1 MADIYFYKSIT
12 GQVYNFRD
20 DRVDSISGALPAT
33 AAPLMDGI
41 AAVGTSIK
49 YAREDHVHPADTNKV
64 DKEAGKGLSTNDFT
78 TAEKDKLAGIAAGAE
93 VNVQSDWNV
102 SDSSSDAY
110 IKNKPTIPTETSQLT
125 NDSNFVSDANYVHT
139 DNNFTTTL
147 KNKLNGIASGAEVN
161 VQSDWNQT
169 DTAADDYIK
178 NKPSLLALGE
188 TSTTAYRGDRG
199 KTAYTHATDSSRLT
213 TATASGLYKVAS
225 TAQGHIASLTAVTKA
240 DITGLGIPA
249 QDTTY
254 SEATSSTYGLVK
266 IGYTASGKNYPV
278 QLSSGKMYVNV
289 PWTDTTYSAGSNI
302 TLTGTVFSLTK
313 ANVTGALGYT
323 PPTSDTNNAVTQTAT
338 TTDANYEVLFS
349 ATADN
354 TTRTEGAR
362 KTSTLTYNPHNSYLY
377 VDGRAEIGLA
387 TSTATRA
394 IDVYSKSGLIQLYS
408 SGNSDGNGNRGLWLG
423 AHGTAT
429 SGKAIVYADTNNNIL
444 YNGGTFYGDVQ
455 LQSSSINIIQ
465 KLSDTSNYG
474 SAIIW
479 DKATPYTKA
488 YKPQIG
494 FHNTNEAIC
503 ILPYETDSTP
513 YGGDVGLYIRSS
525 SYMKFAGNYVGRFTA
540 NPTTGQVVVTDGTT
554 GGIKSSGFTIA
565 KSVPSD
571 AKFTDTTYSAGSNIT
586 LTGTV
591 FSLTKANVTGALGYT
606 PPTSDTTYSEA
617 TSSAY
622 GLVKIG
628 YTASGKNYPVQLSSG
643 KMYVNVPWT
652 DTTYSAGTGLSLSG
666 TTFSNSG
673 ATGVKGNAET
683 SYRTGNVNLTPANI
697 GAKAVQ
703 TAVSDPTASGTSAT
717 FIATIT
723 QNAQGVIT
731 PTKKTVR
738 SATASQSGLMS
749 AADKEK
755 LDRMNGMVNYRNYDN
770 GAQSTITMTSEV
782 CMVFFMRDAGRY
794 GLYLCS
800 YWTNTIVKI
809 AGTQTSVT
817 TEGNAKIS
825 KNANSSYIYLDNT
838 TGSSLAVMIIG
849 GYISDYEIP

>member
-20 DRVDSISGALPAT
+20 DRVDNISGILPAT
-33 AAPLMDGI
+33 ADPLMDGT

-78 TAEKDKLAGIAAGAE
+78 TAEKNKLAGIASGAE

-139 DNNFTTTL
+139 DNNFNTTL

-161 VQSDWNQT
+161 VQSDWDQT

-254 SEATSSTYGLVK
+254 SAGSNITLTGTVFSLTKTNVTGALGYTPPQADTNDAVTQTATTTNSAYEVLFSGTADNTTRTEGARKNSNLKFNPSIGQLVARSSGNYAAYYADLTGISGIGAGENKNVFGVQYKNTSDSLTHTVYPIGILGNSSTTNAYNSGVRLGSTNGTTIVGAGESTTAFAAALGKYNDENLYLVADGDIILYKNVANDASSYVGAWTVGGFTATPTDGQVMIADGTKGGFKTSGYTIAKSVPSNAVFTDTTYSEATSSTYGLVK

-289 PWTDTTYSAGSNI
+289 PWTD
-302 TLTGTVFSLTK
+302 
-313 ANVTGALGYT
+313 
-323 PPTSDTNNAVTQTAT
+323 NN
-338 TTDANYEVLFS
+338 
-349 ATADN
+349 
-354 TTRTEGAR
+354 
-362 KTSTLTYNPHNSYLY
+362 
-377 VDGRAEIGLA
+377 
-387 TSTATRA
+387 
-394 IDVYSKSGLIQLYS
+394 
-408 SGNSDGNGNRGLWLG
+408 
-423 AHGTAT
+423 
-429 SGKAIVYADTNNNIL
+429 
-444 YNGGTFYGDVQ
+444 
-455 LQSSSINIIQ
+455 
-465 KLSDTSNYG
+465 
-474 SAIIW
+474 
-479 DKATPYTKA
+479 
-488 YKPQIG
+488 
-494 FHNTNEAIC
+494 
-503 ILPYETDSTP
+503 
-513 YGGDVGLYIRSS
+513 
-525 SYMKFAGNYVGRFTA
+525 
-540 NPTTGQVVVTDGTT
+540 
-554 GGIKSSGFTIA
+554 
-565 KSVPSD
+565 
-571 AKFTDTTYSAGSNIT
+571 
-586 LTGTV
+586 
-591 FSLTKANVTGALGYT
+591 
-606 PPTSDTTYSEA
+606 
-617 TSSAY
+617 
-622 GLVKIG
+622 
-628 YTASGKNYPVQLSSG
+628 
-643 KMYVNVPWT
+643 
-652 DTTYSAGTGLSLSG
+652 TTYSAGTGLTLSS
-666 TTFSNSG
+666 TTFSVSQANASTIINLLSEGTANAQRDDYIVAQYAGGGTTTTTYHRRKLSNIFAALNSTDISNAGGIIKPPTGG
-673 ATGVKGNAET
+673 AGISVSESTSGYVVKNDGVVSIKGSAE
-683 SYRTGNVNLTPANI
+683 SSFRTGQVTLSAANI
-697 GAKAVQ
+697 GAKPTQ
-703 TAVSDPTASGTSAT
+703 TAVSDPAASGTSAT

-723 QNAQGVIT
+723 QNANGVIT

-755 LDRMNGMVNYRNYDN
+755 LDRMSGMVNYKNYDN
-770 GAQSTITMTSEV
+770 GGQSTITMTNNV
-782 CMVFFMRDAGRY
+782 CMIFFERDAGRY
-794 GLYLCS
+794 GIYLCS
-800 YWTNTIVKI
+800 YWTNTVIKI

-817 TEGNAKIS
+817 TDGNVKIS
-825 KNANSSYIYLDNT
+825 KSANSSYIYLDNT
-838 TGSSLAVMIIG
+838 TGSAVAVTIIG
-849 GYISDYEIP
+849 GYVSDYEVV